1 MEIVKSLN
9 GSSLLITGV
18 SRTIKNETK
27 ELKDEF
33 LGMFQVHQVQ
43 FYQEIYKQVKQ

>member
-1 MEIVKSLN
+1 MTTLIIWKKRDDVMEIVKSLN

-33 LGMFQVHQVQ
+33 LGMF
-43 FYQEIYKQVKQ
+43 

>member
-1 MEIVKSLN
+1 MTTLIIWKIRDDVMEIVKSLN

-33 LGMFQVHQVQ
+33 LGMF
-43 FYQEIYKQVKQ
+43 

>member
-33 LGMFQVHQVQ
+33 LGMF
-43 FYQEIYKQVKQ
+43 

>member
-1 MEIVKSLN
+1 MTTLIIWTKRDDVMEIVKSLN
-9 GSSLLITGV
+9 GFSLVIKGV

-33 LGMFQVHQVQ
+33 LGMF
-43 FYQEIYKQVKQ
+43 

>member
-1 MEIVKSLN
+1 MTTLITWKKRDDVIEIVKSLN

-18 SRTIKNETK
+18 SRTIKNKTE

-33 LGMFQVHQVQ
+33 LGFFWVN
-43 FYQEIYKQVKQ
+43 